1 MEKQSH
7 RGGFEMELKTL
18 KDFEFGCLDLSK
30 TLYENKQRINK
41 ELKAEAIK
49 WVKAI
54 RNKEHIKI
62 GTKQFRILDDKT
74 AYVVCRVIMLK
85 NNLTEENN

>member
-1 MEKQSH
+1 MGELNK
-7 RGGFEMELKTL
+7 MKLKTL
-18 KDFEFGCLDLSK
+18 KDLKSEIYGLGHEKAESK
-30 TLYENKQRINK
+30 IKIS

-85 NNLTEENN
+85 NNLTEEDLK